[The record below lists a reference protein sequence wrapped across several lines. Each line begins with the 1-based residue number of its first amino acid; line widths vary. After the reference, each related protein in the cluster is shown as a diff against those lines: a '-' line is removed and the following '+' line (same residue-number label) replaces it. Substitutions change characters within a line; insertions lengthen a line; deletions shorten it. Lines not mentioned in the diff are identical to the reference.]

1 MYQNVVIYYN
11 DSVDSDNLAAAMALM
26 RAMETRPNT
35 RLLWIVEPR
44 QVSFG
49 LSPTKEQQDKCEEV
63 VKKHFP
69 TRGNPWK
76 ILFGGL
82 LSESDLNGIEELS
95 THDRELLQ
103 LAVKPSYGP
112 KQDAIL
118 HRRLTAWDQVT
129 CMAGWSK
136 ASVEI
141 LMDLESLDEIENPV
155 NLNFHY
161 KEELA
166 ARSVDELMSY
176 QDIMNEP
183 FAQRVE
189 SLRGWYRRCIE
200 RAETRP
206 ENHGSSVRPL
216 DFNSLRDAIQ
226 TAGSVRFFGGASLTI
241 LQRFI
246 QRGVASHVRCHL
258 QVGSYDPSANLFPNQ
273 FNISLNPKAARFV
286 FNHFAEF
293 SEFAVVPSHAAQST
307 KYSLAGLKHEGGR
320 CLERRVLGFNCR
332 EDPLKIAEK
341 QVTIE
346 KDYPN
351 QACPM
356 PDLTAFL
363 CALIPKFNGAT
374 LGYAQV
380 DDDNGALIFR
390 REGSGIPMYD
400 IMDNRT
406 LKETEVVATLSS
418 LAAGK
423 DMPELVL

>member
-49 LSPTKEQQDKCEEV
+49 LSPTKDQQDECEKV

-69 TRGNPWK
+69 ARGNPWK

-82 LSESDLNGIEELS
+82 LSESDLNGIEEL
-95 THDRELLQ
+95 T
-103 LAVKPSYGP
+103 PIG
-112 KQDAIL
+112 
-118 HRRLTAWDQVT
+118 VT
-129 CMAGWSK
+129 CMARWSK

-141 LMDLESLDEIENPV
+141 LMDLESLDDIENPV

-166 ARSVDELMSY
+166 ARSVQELMSY

-216 DFNSLRDAIQ
+216 DFNSLCDAIQ

-246 QRGVASHVRCHL
+246 QRGVASNVRCHL

-286 FNHFAEF
+286 FNHFTEF
-293 SEFAVVPSHAAQST
+293 SDFAVVPSQAAQST

-320 CLERRVLGFNCR
+320 CLERRVLGFNCH

-351 QACPM
+351 QACTM

-363 CALIPKFNGAT
+363 CALIPNFNGST

-380 DDDNGALIFR
+380 DDDDGALIFR
-390 REGSGIPMYD
+390 RESSGIPMYD

-406 LKETEVVATLSS
+406 LRETEVVAILSS

>member
-1 MYQNVVIYYN
+1 
-11 DSVDSDNLAAAMALM
+11 
-26 RAMETRPNT
+26 
-35 RLLWIVEPR
+35 
-44 QVSFG
+44 
-49 LSPTKEQQDKCEEV
+49 
-63 VKKHFP
+63 
-69 TRGNPWK
+69 
-76 ILFGGL
+76 
-82 LSESDLNGIEELS
+82 
-95 THDRELLQ
+95 
-103 LAVKPSYGP
+103 
-112 KQDAIL
+112 
-118 HRRLTAWDQVT
+118 
-129 CMAGWSK
+129 
-136 ASVEI
+136 
-141 LMDLESLDEIENPV
+141 MDLESLDDIENPV

-166 ARSVDELMSY
+166 ARSVQELMSY

-216 DFNSLRDAIQ
+216 DFNSLCDAIQ

-246 QRGVASHVRCHL
+246 QRGVASNVRCHL

-286 FNHFAEF
+286 FNHFTEF
-293 SEFAVVPSHAAQST
+293 SDFAVVPSQAAQST

-320 CLERRVLGFNCR
+320 CLERRVLGFNCH

-351 QACPM
+351 QACTM

-363 CALIPKFNGAT
+363 CALIPNFNGST

-380 DDDNGALIFR
+380 DDDDGALIFR
-390 REGSGIPMYD
+390 RESSGIPMYD

-406 LKETEVVATLSS
+406 LRETEVVAILSS